1 MGNQKA
7 IENNSGRKK
16 VLKKAAMLA
25 TIASITG
32 ACAVGGQ
39 KPKESEALI
48 GAIIAAITTVVSI
61 GASIGQ
67 TVSDGVQASNQKK
80 MVEEEA
86 RRQQEEARRQQEEER
101 IRAALESGE
110 HNARANKAEEDS
122 LKGKV
127 VDMSSADNTSILEQ
141 QQREEM
147 ARARKRSNIKRPVA
161 PPKGV
166 NVGGFGA
173 SDDEIN
179 EVNEETNE
187 NLVNEVVEEN
197 IQTENETLG
206 NNKIE
211 NIQPIYEEEQNVK
224 EESTSDSESNK
235 IDSNIVRLSLKDLV
249 NSDESLNEKLNDMS
263 GEEIFES
270 LENSENDGE
279 YVEFDD
285 SALMSEKD
293 AENHRLVKEG
303 FLTAE
308 ELTLLDFGIRSGA
321 ITESVLQVMYEN
333 GDVTQEYYDGAMELL
348 SEFSE

>member
-1 MGNQKA
+1 MGNQKS
-7 IENNSGRKK
+7 IENNNGRKK

-39 KPKESEALI
+39 KPKESEAFI

-80 MVEEEA
+80 LAEEEA
-86 RRQQEEARRQQEEER
+86 RRQQEELRRQAEQER
-101 IRAALESGE
+101 IRAALESGD
-110 HNARANKAEEDS
+110 HNTRANKFEEDS
-122 LKGKV
+122 SKGKV

-141 QQREEM
+141 QQQEEM

-173 SDDEIN
+173 ADE
-179 EVNEETNE
+179 ELSEESEDTNKNSIKDTTE
-187 NLVNEVVEEN
+187 DKVESNSESVAN
-197 IQTENETLG
+197 DTENF
-206 NNKIE
+206 
-211 NIQPIYEEEQNVK
+211 QSSYEEKQDVK
-224 EESTSDSESNK
+224 EQETSDSETSK

-249 NSDESLNEKLNDMS
+249 NNDEDLNEKLNEMS
-263 GEEIFES
+263 GEEIVES
-270 LENSENDGE
+270 LEKSEDDAE
-279 YVEFDD
+279 YVNFDD
-285 SALMSEKD
+285 SELMSEKD

-321 ITESVLQVMYEN
+321 ITQSVLQVMYEN
-333 GDVTQEYYDGAMELL
+333 GDVSQEYYYGAMELL
-348 SEFSE
+348 NEINE